1 MNKKNLLLL
10 SAMSLFSIAP
20 SASAVEFIT
29 NGGFETG
36 DFPPWTIREAN
47 NPPRISTTVFHSGT
61 HSALLGNIDSEPEA
75 LGNSW
80 IQSNLTAPL
89 PAGAMLSFWWQ
100 GATTDSITFDWQ
112 DAYVTNAAG
121 AILNTIMHVCVTT
134 NGFQNVTFSLAAY
147 AGQQI
152 HIEFLVHQDGFGDDT
167 SGYFD
172 DVSVQ
177 GVPEPG
183 VASLG
188 LLGFGALAATGIARR
203 MRRSALAATGIAR
216 RMRRSAA

>member
-1 MNKKNLLLL
+1 MNIKNVFVLA
-10 SAMSLFSIAP
+10 AMSLFSIAITQ

-36 DFPPWTIREAN
+36 TFAPWTILSSQPAPVVSN
-47 NPPRISTTVFHSGT
+47 VTPHSGT
-61 HSALLGNIDSEPEA
+61 YDAFLGDLAPPESTGDS
-75 LGNSW
+75 S
-80 IQSNLTAPL
+80 IYSNLTAVL
-89 PAGAMLSFWWQ
+89 LAGAMLSFWWQ
-100 GATTDSITFDWQ
+100 GFTTDTITFDWQ

-121 AILNTIMHVCVTT
+121 TILATVMHNCVTT
-134 NGFQNVTFSLAAY
+134 AGYVNVTYSLAAF

-152 HIEFLVHQDGFGDDT
+152 RIEFLDHSDGFGDVT
-167 SGYFD
+167 NMRVD

-183 VASLG
+183 VASLA
-188 LLGFGALAATGIARR
+188 LLGFGALAATR
-203 MRRSALAATGIAR
+203 IAR